1 MSHFYL
7 GPFRQ
12 RIQVGGGATETP
24 SLVLDVYDVFWYWG
38 GKKSSKG
45 TSFGIIAF
53 ADSDS
58 DSDCIA

>member
-12 RIQVGGGATETP
+12 RIRVGGGATETP
-24 SLVLDVYDVFWYWG
+24 SLVLDVSGVFWNWG
-38 GKKSSKG
+38 GKRSLKG
-45 TSFGIIAF
+45 TCVGIIAF

-58 DSDCIA
+58 DCIA